1 MKKDFFV
8 YGWPM
13 EFNSLL
19 DKISPVLRK
28 IARRH
33 SSYGKASLEDDL
45 YQEMCLHLWNNF
57 RTGLPIGFNY
67 SYAIKSCQFHLLNY
81 LRKER
86 IKARLVSLEQC
97 INEEG
102 QTLKELIP
110 DTSEPL
116 GRSLERSI
124 SIDDIL
130 NNGFSPREKE
140 VFSLLLTGLTAREAG
155 KRLGISHVMVL
166 KCKKAI
172 AKKWQK
178 KDS

>member
-1 MKKDFFV
+1 MGFK
-8 YGWPM
+8 
-13 EFNSLL
+13 SLL
-19 DKISPVLRK
+19 DKISPILKR

-33 SSYGKASLEDDL
+33 SLYGAACFEDDL

-57 RTGLPIGFNY
+57 GDGLPAGCNY
-67 SYAIKSCQFHLLNY
+67 SYIIKSCQFHLLNY

-102 QTLKELIP
+102 QTLKELLP
-110 DTSEPL
+110 DTGEPID
-116 GRSLERSI
+116 RCLERNI
-124 SIDDIL
+124 SIYDIL

-140 VFSLLLTGLTAREAG
+140 VFSLLLTGLTVREAG

-166 KCKKAI
+166 KCKKSI
-172 AKKWQK
+172 AKKWQR